1 MTRQILWLTSL
12 LFFTAVLHAQDNHI
26 QLRVES
32 NIGYSDRFFIND
44 GSVPETVVAIWE
56 GIEKSKVAY
65 SIGVLVE
72 LKLTKHLG
80 IQAGGRYVDWGYQ
93 TDKTEFVSAV
103 VFSQLPEFTETKS
116 QNRYLEVPIRFG
128 YNIPLGSSQLY
139 FTGGWYPSFNVSNNM
154 VIKRY
159 FGSRVEV
166 ERTTD
171 NSSQYPYRY
180 VNMIGEFGFGIQKM
194 FSEKLGFA
202 IGPSVRTQ
210 TFGIRQDVPLNR
222 AMFFYGLS
230 AAILFQ

>member
-1 MTRQILWLTSL
+1 MTKQILGLVIL
-12 LFFTAVLHAQDNHI
+12 LAFTATLHSQDSRVR
-26 QLRVES
+26 LRIES

-44 GSVPETVVAIWE
+44 GSVPEPVVAVWE
-56 GIEKSKVAY
+56 GIEKPKVAY
-65 SIGVLVE
+65 SIGTLVE
-72 LKLTKHLG
+72 LKLTERLS

-93 TDKTEFVSAV
+93 TDKTEFVSTV

-139 FTGGWYPSFNVSNNM
+139 LTGGWYPSFNVSNNM

-171 NSSQYPYRY
+171 NSSQHPYRY
-180 VNMIGEFGFGIQKM
+180 INMIGEFGIGIQKM
-194 FSEKLGFA
+194 LSEKLGFA
-202 IGPSVRTQ
+202 IGPSIRTQ
-210 TFGIRQDVPLNR
+210 SFGIREDVPLNR

-230 AAILFQ
+230 GAILFQ